1 MAKLSHLDKFHTMA
15 SFTLTNDDMH
25 CLSLLYQP
33 IIGSKALALYLT
45 LTSLIERKNFE
56 STEYNHAF
64 LLDLTGYSMA
74 KFMKNRQI
82 LEAVGLLST
91 YKNED
96 NYIYLLCPPFTAK
109 QFLSDGVLGLYLYS
123 KVGENIYNDLRNR
136 FKVRRIDK
144 INYLNISASFD
155 DVFETI
161 HGDRIKQDNAYIM
174 DKKPAKNA
182 RFTNYE
188 FNFHEFINDIDQGLL
203 ASGVNEAF
211 KEKII
216 QTAAVYGFD
225 EGDMASLFNESIS
238 STGYFDAKILKKK
251 AKVLYTYKHQ
261 DELPKIEVKKNI
273 NDNEIIRAI
282 ENSTG
287 QEFLESIL
295 GDQFKKSDVS
305 KLNDLFNTL
314 KLNPSV
320 IKIMVM
326 YVAKV
331 IKAKDDGSSLFPP
344 VSYFKQV
351 EDNWIENGIT
361 DVYDAYN
368 KYILNV
374 NDNNSGVKPR
384 RPKKGVSKPLTYT
397 EENKANNIMNKMET
411 L

>member
-1 MAKLSHLDKFHTMA
+1 MAKLSHLDKFNTMA

-25 CLSLLYQP
+25 CMSLLYQP
-33 IIGSKALALYLT
+33 IIGSDALSLYLT
-45 LTSLIERKNFE
+45 LTSLIERKNYE
-56 STEYNHAF
+56 SKEYNHSF
-64 LLDLTGYSMA
+64 LLDLTGYSIA

-82 LEAVGLLST
+82 LEGVGLLST

-136 FKVRRIDK
+136 FKVRKIDK
-144 INYLNISASFD
+144 TNYLNISASFD

-174 DKKPAKNA
+174 DKKASRPAK
-182 RFTNYE
+182 FTNYE
-188 FNFHEFINDIDQGLL
+188 FDFHEFLNDINQSLL
-203 ASGVNEAF
+203 ASGVTEAF

-216 QTAAVYGFD
+216 QTAGVYGFD
-225 EGDMASLFNESIS
+225 EGDMAALFNESIA
-238 STGYFDAKILKKK
+238 STGYFDQKILKKK

-261 DELPKIEVKKNI
+261 DNLPTIQVKKNI
-273 NDNEIIRAI
+273 NNDNEIIRAI

-295 GDQFKKSDVS
+295 GDQFKKSDVN
-305 KLNDLFNTL
+305 KLNELFNTL

-326 YVAKV
+326 YVAKI
-331 IKAKDDGSSLFPP
+331 IKAKGDGSALFPP

-351 EDNWIENGIT
+351 EDNWILNGIT

-368 KYILNV
+368 RYILNITS
-374 NDNNSGVKPR
+374 NDSK
-384 RPKKGVSKPLTYT
+384 PKKLKKGIEKPLTYT